1 MGWLR
6 RVFSR
11 KPASLDDRL
20 MDERNRAEQLATL
33 HASIAHPDEFGKTS
47 RLTKFK
53 GPWEKGV
60 TDTTTTDWA
69 GD

>member
-1 MGWLR
+1 
-6 RVFSR
+6 
-11 KPASLDDRL
+11 